1 MAHAV
6 LSEPQRPSV
15 NLSIRPTSPEAVS
28 TSMVR
33 PLAFVGVGSDLA
45 FRARAAKREI

>member
-6 LSEPQRPSV
+6 LSGSHQRPSV

-33 PLAFVGVGSDLA
+33 PFAFVVRKEKD
-45 FRARAAKREI
+45 RAWTFTSGH